1 MPEMN
6 PKSKRITTNN
16 QQKSHRVSS
25 DGSRDTDTN
34 PSMKDK
40 MDQKCSNKNTVEKEG
55 QQSINQ
61 PILFISDNTESRHTN
76 IYTDGNIGFLQTNT
90 EQSFFR
96 PGLSKKTQDGKPENH
111 YRFTKHTFFVQ
122 NVMAN
127 CVYLQ
132 KVLTTCDILCL
143 QEHWMMSFEKH
154 ELGTDHL
161 TCMVFCFVQNF
172 FFGQHKS

>member
-1 MPEMN
+1 MTDAGDGKAMN

-40 MDQKCSNKNTVEKEG
+40 MDKKCSNKNTVEKEG

-61 PILFISDNTESRHTN
+61 PILFTSDNTESHHTN

-90 EQSFFR
+90 EQSLLDQ
-96 PGLSKKTQDGKPENH
+96 GCQKKTQDGKPENH
-111 YRFTKHTFFVQ
+111 YRFTKHTECNGKLCIFTESSE
-122 NVMAN
+122 
-127 CVYLQ
+127 YLR
-132 KVLTTCDILCL
+132 
-143 QEHWMMSFEKH
+143 HPMSARTLDDVIRKA
-154 ELGTDHL
+154 
-161 TCMVFCFVQNF
+161 
-172 FFGQHKS
+172 

>member
-1 MPEMN
+1 MTDAGDGKAMN

-61 PILFISDNTESRHTN
+61 PILFTSDNTESCHTN

-90 EQSFFR
+90 EQSFLDQ
-96 PGLSKKTQDGKPENH
+96 GCQKKHKMENQKITIGSLNIH
-111 YRFTKHTFFVQ
+111 FLYR
-122 NVMAN
+122 M
-127 CVYLQ
+127 
-132 KVLTTCDILCL
+132 
-143 QEHWMMSFEKH
+143 
-154 ELGTDHL
+154 
-161 TCMVFCFVQNF
+161 
-172 FFGQHKS
+172 